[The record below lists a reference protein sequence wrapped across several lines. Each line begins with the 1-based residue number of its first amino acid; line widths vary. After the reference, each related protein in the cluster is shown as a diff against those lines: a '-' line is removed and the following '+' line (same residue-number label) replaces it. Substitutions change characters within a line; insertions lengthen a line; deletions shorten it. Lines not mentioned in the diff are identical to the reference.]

1 MVCKA
6 VSDLLKIE
14 RSLSVKKNKTRTQ
27 EEQIKKFAKFIFDT
41 HIVTIQHPIRK
52 TVT

>member
-1 MVCKA
+1 MVRKV

-14 RSLSVKKNKTRTQ
+14 RSLSVKKIRQ
-27 EEQIKKFAKFIFDT
+27 EHRKNRLRKFAKFIFDT